1 LTSIKD
7 LKSVS
12 CEAVRALGDIA
23 MHDSADMPTRSEPM
37 PTGWMAFCEAVRKLE
52 KRDARSGERIPVQDE
67 RTSDA
72 H

>member
-1 LTSIKD
+1 
-7 LKSVS
+7 
-12 CEAVRALGDIA
+12 
-23 MHDSADMPTRSEPM
+23 MHDSADMPTQSEPM

>member
-1 LTSIKD
+1 
-7 LKSVS
+7 
-12 CEAVRALGDIA
+12 
-23 MHDSADMPTRSEPM
+23 M